1 MKSTAL
7 LRLAALLGLALPVG
21 AHAGTDTFADATEIT
36 GTYIQANAISLLSYT
51 AEAGEPGHRPNGN
64 NGSQKSAWWKWTA
77 PASGFCT
84 VDTMTWSG
92 SDYIHDTLVGIYTG
106 TAVNDLT
113 RVASNDDNS
122 AHLLYIAGNTSSVT
136 FYAEEGTTYHIAVD
150 GYSGSSITA
159 SAHQT
164 RLRLRLLRSVPEAY
178 YGPLGS
184 FSEAIRHGFIQ
195 LNKTAGHAFSGKL
208 VIAGKAIPF
217 KGVFSQD
224 GLATLAFERKAA
236 PGSPPLPPLTL
247 QLDGAAGG
255 WFSLGTAEDAYGSR
269 LYNPKK
275 FSPSQ
280 PNTMIG
286 KHSAVISR
294 AASQWTGGALTFTSA
309 AKGTVVAAAVLP
321 DGTKM
326 TAGSWLCEKDA
337 SSCTVPLFSSL
348 YKHKGFFLCNLLITE
363 NGQVNAISV
372 DGSATS
378 RYLRPENPGALFM
391 PAGLSWIS
399 SLTITGATYTPP
411 AANTRAL
418 GFLTGTDGAGK
429 LSLPLVNG
437 ELDPAI
443 LENLTFST
451 SNTFGFA
458 STARKPMLKLNKA
471 TGLVTGSVIDDGGLK
486 RKLTGILFLD
496 GMTPK
501 LHGHASG
508 TTKNVFF
515 EVIP

>member
-7 LRLAALLGLALPVG
+7 LRLAALLGLTLPVG
-21 AHAGTDTFADATEIT
+21 AYAGADNFANATEIS
-36 GTYIQANAISLLSYT
+36 GTYVNDTTRSLLGFT
-51 AEAGEPGHRPNGN
+51 TEVGEPGHRLNGN

-84 VDTMTWSG
+84 VDTMIWSG

-136 FYAEEGTTYHIAVD
+136 FYAEQGSTYHIAVD

-159 SAHQT
+159 SMHQT
-164 RLRLRLLRSVPEAY
+164 RLRLRLLRSSPEAY
-178 YGPLGS
+178 YGTLGS
-184 FSEAIRHGFIQ
+184 FSEALRHGFIQ
-195 LNKTAGHAFSGKL
+195 FNKTAGHAFSGKL
-208 VIAGKAIPF
+208 MVAGKAMPF

-255 WFSLGTAEDAYGSR
+255 GFSLGTAEDTYSSR

-280 PNTMIG
+280 PNTMTG

-294 AASQWTGGALTFTSA
+294 AASQWTGGALTFTST

-337 SSCTVPLFSSL
+337 NSCTVPLFSSL

-363 NGQVNAISV
+363 NGQVDAVSA
-372 DGSATS
+372 DGSVTS

-391 PAGLSWIS
+391 PAGLSWIN
-399 SLTITGATYTPP
+399 SLTITGATYSPP

-418 GFLTGTDGAGK
+418 GFLTGTNGAGK

-443 LENLTFST
+443 LENLLFST

-471 TGLVTGSVIDDGGLK
+471 TGLITGSVIDDGGLK

-496 GMTPK
+496 GITPR

-508 TTKNVFF
+508 TTKNIFF

>member
-1 MKSTAL
+1 MKSILPL
-7 LRLAALLGLALPVG
+7 LVSLLGFGLASSV
-21 AHAGTDTFADATEIT
+21 HAGADNFVDATEIT
-36 GTYIQANAISLLSYT
+36 GTFVNDTTRSLLGFT
-51 AEAGEPGHRPNGN
+51 VETGEPGHRPNGGD
-64 NGSQKSAWWKWTA
+64 GSLMSAWWKWTA

-84 VDTMTWSG
+84 VDTLTWSG
-92 SDYIHDTLVGIYTG
+92 SDYIHDTLVGVYTG
-106 TAVNDLT
+106 SAVNDLT
-113 RVASNDDNS
+113 RVISNDDNA

-136 FYAEEGTTYHIAVD
+136 FYAEKGATYHIAVD
-150 GYSGSSITA
+150 GYNNNAI
-159 SAHQT
+159 SATVHKA
-164 RLRLRLLRSVPEAY
+164 RLRLRLLRSGPEAY
-178 YGPLGS
+178 MGTFADPSPELG
-184 FSEAIRHGFIQ
+184 HGTVQFK
-195 LNKTAGHAFSGKL
+195 KTAGHAFSGKL
-208 VIAGKAIPF
+208 VVAGKALPF
-217 KGVFSQD
+217 KGVFSLD
-224 GLATLAFERKAA
+224 GLATVAFERKTA

-247 QLDGAAGG
+247 QLDGASGG
-255 WFSLGTAEDAYGSR
+255 RFAIFTAEVWNSGR

-294 AASQWTGGALTFTSA
+294 AGIPWTGGALTFSA
-309 AKGTVVAAAVLP
+309 TAKGTVAAAAVLP

-326 TAGSWLCEKDA
+326 TVGSWLCERDA
-337 SSCTVPLFSSL
+337 SSCSLPIYRSL
-348 YKHKGFFLCNLLITE
+348 YKHQGYFMCTLLVTE
-363 NGQVNAISV
+363 GGQVDVVSA

-391 PAGLSWIS
+391 PAGLSWLN
-399 SLTITGATYTPP
+399 SLTVTGATYTPP

-418 GFLTGTDGAGK
+418 GFLNDMEGAGK

-443 LENLTFST
+443 TENLTFST
-451 SNTFGFA
+451 SNTFRFVSA
-458 STARKPMLKLNKA
+458 ARKPVLKLNKA
-471 TGLVTGSVIDDGGLK
+471 TGLVTGCVLDDGGLK